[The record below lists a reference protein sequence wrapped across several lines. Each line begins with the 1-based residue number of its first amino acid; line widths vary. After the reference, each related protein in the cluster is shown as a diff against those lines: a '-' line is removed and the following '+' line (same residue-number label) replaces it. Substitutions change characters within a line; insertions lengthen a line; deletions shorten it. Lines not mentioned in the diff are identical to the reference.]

1 VKGWTFVKQYVHDH
15 LISAAIGYV
24 PTAVLSLKNRGL
36 ERVRWALDVR
46 DYLEASN
53 ANDLSSRHMRAIR
66 MLFDPPR
73 DKDYTTGW
81 QDGLSGTVKEQFTDY
96 LMEQR
101 LVDESAISLT
111 LDLRAPYA
119 LVRSEPVAGSP
130 QRFQA

>member
-1 VKGWTFVKQYVHDH
+1 MKGWTFVTQYVHDH

-24 PTAVLSLKNRGL
+24 PAAVLSLKNRGL

-46 DYLEASN
+46 DYLEATN

-81 QDGLSGTVKEQFTDY
+81 QDGLRGTVKEQFTDY

-101 LVDESAISLT
+101 LADESRSQ
-111 LDLRAPYA
+111 LDLGFASP
-119 LVRSEPVAGSP
+119 VRSCVE
-130 QRFQA
+130 